1 MMPKTFVVPLDGSDF
16 AEHAVGVATGMARA
30 CGGEIEL
37 LTTPWY
43 ARVEEPTAYLEK
55 VAAGIT
61 DVTVR
66 TTLNT
71 DHAPVDAI
79 KMAAA
84 AESGRVVCM
93 TTHGRG
99 RFRWAL
105 LGSVAE
111 QVVREVDGPI
121 LLVGRHCA
129 PTWPTGSRRLVV
141 AVDGTDAEPPVLAD
155 ALEWAKGF
163 GLTVEL
169 MHVAD
174 ESAETPPTVDAIVTR
189 IEAEGIRVEK
199 TILHGSHA
207 AGAIA
212 DAAIENE
219 VELITMSS
227 HAARGIDRL
236 ALGTVTMSVVNMA
249 PCPVLVSHIG
259 V

>member
-1 MMPKTFVVPLDGSDF
+1 
-16 AEHAVGVATGMARA
+16 
-30 CGGEIEL
+30 
-37 LTTPWY
+37 
-43 ARVEEPTAYLEK
+43 
-55 VAAGIT
+55 
-61 DVTVR
+61 VR

-84 AESGRVVCM
+84 QPGRVVCM

-99 RFRWAL
+99 RVRWAL

-111 QVVREVDGPI
+111 QVVREVDGAI

-129 PTWPTGSRRLVV
+129 STWPTGSRRLAV

-155 ALEWAKGF
+155 ALEWAEGF
-163 GLTVEL
+163 EL
-169 MHVAD
+169 DIEVIHVVDDAQA
-174 ESAETPPTVDAIVTR
+174 SAPPAVDTIVAR
-189 IEAEGIRVEK
+189 IEAEGVRVDA

-212 DAAIENE
+212 DAAIASEAD
-219 VELITMSS
+219 VIAMSS

-236 ALGTVTMSVVNMA
+236 ALGTVTMNVVNMA

>member
-1 MMPKTFVVPLDGSDF
+1 MMPKTFVVPLDGSGF
-16 AEHAVGVATGMARA
+16 AERALGVATGMARA
-30 CGGEIEL
+30 CDGEIEL

-55 VAAGIT
+55 TAAGIA
-61 DVTVR
+61 DVPVR

-84 AESGRVVCM
+84 EPGRVVCM

-99 RFRWAL
+99 RLRWAL

-111 QVVREVDGPI
+111 QVVREVDVPI

-129 PTWPTGSRRLVV
+129 TTWPSGSRRLVV

-163 GLTVEL
+163 GFDIEVT
-169 MHVAD
+169 HVAD
-174 ESAETPPTVDAIVTR
+174 GEQAGAPPAVDAIVTR

-219 VELITMSS
+219 VELIAMSS

-236 ALGTVTMSVVNMA
+236 ALGTVTMNVVNMA

>member
-1 MMPKTFVVPLDGSDF
+1 MMPNTFVVPLDGSDF
-16 AEHAVGVATGMARA
+16 AEHALGVATGMARA
-30 CGGEIEL
+30 CGGEIEV

-55 VAAGIT
+55 VAAEIT
-61 DVTVR
+61 DVPVR
-66 TTLNT
+66 TILNR

-84 AESGRVVCM
+84 EPGRVVCM

-99 RFRWAL
+99 RLRWAI

-111 QVVREVDGPI
+111 EVVREVDGPI

-129 PTWPTGSRRLVV
+129 TTWPSGSRRLVV
-141 AVDGTDAEPPVLAD
+141 AVDGTDPEPPVLAD
-155 ALEWAKGF
+155 SLTWAKGF
-163 GLTVEL
+163 GLDVE
-169 MHVAD
+169 VAYVAGD
-174 ESAETPPTVDAIVTR
+174 AAEAPPAIDAIVASF
-189 IEAEGIRVEK
+189 EAAGIRVEK

-207 AGAIA
+207 AGALA
-212 DAAIENE
+212 DAATGSEAD
-219 VELITMSS
+219 LIAMSS

-236 ALGTVTMSVVNMA
+236 ALGTVTMSVVSTA
-249 PCPVLVSHIG
+249 PCPVLVSRIG

>member
-1 MMPKTFVVPLDGSDF
+1 MMPNTFVVPLDGSGF
-16 AEHAVGVATGMARA
+16 AEHALGVATGMAGA
-30 CGGEIEL
+30 CGAEIEV
-37 LTTPWY
+37 LTTPWF

-55 VAAGIT
+55 VAAEIT
-61 DVTVR
+61 DVPVR
-66 TTLNT
+66 TILNT

-84 AESGRVVCM
+84 EPGRVVCM

-99 RFRWAL
+99 RLRWAF

-111 QVVREVDGPI
+111 QVVREVDGSI

-129 PTWPTGSRRLVV
+129 TTWPSGARRLVV

-163 GLTVEL
+163 SLAIDV
-169 MHVAD
+169 MHVAEEGAD
-174 ESAETPPTVDAIVTR
+174 VPEAVDAIAAR
-189 IEAEGIRVEK
+189 IESAGIAVEK
-199 TILHGSHA
+199 TILRGSHA
-207 AGAIA
+207 AGEIA
-212 DAAIENE
+212 DAATGSEAD
-219 VELITMSS
+219 LIAMSS

-249 PCPVLVSHIG
+249 PCPVLVSRIG
-259 V
+259 A